1 MTVERMI
8 EILQTLPK
16 DLKVFQELPVA
27 EWYEEVQIVSNMLV
41 RYKDDNDEVVKE
53 VGVVIFQILPE
64 MIREVDISLQWVLQD
79 MN

>member
-27 EWYEEVQIVSNMLV
+27 EWYEEVQIVSNMMV

-53 VGVVIFQILPE
+53 VGVVIF
-64 MIREVDISLQWVLQD
+64 
-79 MN
+79 

>member
-27 EWYEEVQIVSNMLV
+27 EWYEEVQIVSNMMV
-41 RYKDDNDEVVKE
+41 RYKDDKDEVVKE
-53 VGVVIFQILPE
+53 VGVVIF
-64 MIREVDISLQWVLQD
+64 
-79 MN
+79 

>member
-1 MTVERMI
+1 MIVERLI

-27 EWYEEVQIVSNMLV
+27 EWYREVQIVSNQLV

-53 VGVVIFQILPE
+53 VGVVIF
-64 MIREVDISLQWVLQD
+64 
-79 MN
+79 